1 MDPIAGPRLS
11 PTDTLLMSYFF
22 IFLAKKY
29 KATAQMYRLKRCTN
43 YIKNKNKNNP
53 QTTELIVKNKPAFVT
68 EVNSFYLISLLKL
81 WDIGKNKSA

>member
-1 MDPIAGPRLS
+1 
-11 PTDTLLMSYFF
+11 MSYFF

-29 KATAQMYRLKRCTN
+29 KATAQMYRLERCTN
-43 YIKNKNKNNP
+43 YIKKKTTTNENNP

-81 WDIGKNKSA
+81 